1 MMRCGLV
8 EVKKLVKISAKVA
21 EAMGKGA
28 AAAASAAGAMA
39 FLEKVQVR
47 NELVK
52 HQSALRAASLR
63 KESDH
68 YKRTLQRIDRVMHAE
83 NHEFHRNVTNAVT
96 AFIENG
102 LASEIDKSRLQG
114 GLDAAIQNFGKA
126 VLNGY
131 AAEIQF
137 RQAHVDLEAL
147 KLSEAEGAG
156 DVCLAAKVKKKL
168 KSAKA
173 KLQLAQDLQKKKEK
187 LPAELKEQ
195 ADKMK
200 KGASPTEDR
209 TFKFEVPFGDMTAKF
224 ECPKLSMFGCGCRT
238 LPGFETLD
246 GPDCKALKAILAAE
260 KKWDQKKVDAENFY
274 NKGLG
279 ESKQME
285 AKVKECEEE
294 GNLLD

>member
-1 MMRCGLV
+1 MQRL
-8 EVKKLVKISAKVA
+8 LQ
-21 EAMGKGA
+21 A
-28 AAAASAAGAMA
+28 ATEAMA

-52 HQSALRAASLR
+52 HQSALRAMSLR
-63 KESDH
+63 KESDR
-68 YKRTLQRIDRVMHAE
+68 YKRTLQRIDRLKHGE
-83 NHEFHRNVTNAVT
+83 NNEFHRNVTNAVT
-96 AFIENG
+96 AFIESG

-173 KLQLAQDLQKKKEK
+173 KLQLAQDDQKKKEK

-200 KGASPTEDR
+200 KGATPTQDR
-209 TFKFEVPFGDMTAKF
+209 TFKTEVPFGEMTEKF
-224 ECPKLSMFGCGCRT
+224 VCPKLSIFGCGCGT
-238 LPGFETLD
+238 IPGYETLD
-246 GPDCKALKAILAAE
+246 GPDCKAPKP
-260 KKWDQKKVDAENFY
+260 
-274 NKGLG
+274 
-279 ESKQME
+279 
-285 AKVKECEEE
+285 
-294 GNLLD
+294 